1 MDPMIMW
8 MIVVW
13 VVDPVA
19 MVVGVVLNLLG
30 ALLVIL

>member
-1 MDPMIMW
+1 MGPMMVW
-8 MIVVW
+8 MIEVW
-13 VVDPVA
+13 VVDQVV